1 MIDTPF
7 LLFIG
12 SDKLLPLI
20 PARAMFSVTVRTVAE
35 ARKTWDQCP
44 TLIPQLQLFVSAIPF

>member
-12 SDKLLPLI
+12 SDKLHALNSSKSNV
-20 PARAMFSVTVRTVAE
+20 SVTVHTVAE
-35 ARKTWDQCP
+35 ARETWDQCP
-44 TLIPQLQLFVSAIPF
+44 TLIPQRSCSLQ

>member
-35 ARKTWDQCP
+35 ARKTWDQWP
-44 TLIPQLQLFVSAIPF
+44 HTDSSTQLFVSAIPF